1 VSRGRTSL
9 VTIGGLI
16 LITAAC
22 VAAGWLSPTPNQQ
35 FKDAAAVLSISTGIA
50 VGIERFIEG
59 FWTVAGQ
66 LSNTWWPLSV
76 PPKGIE
82 TLVSD
87 LDTML
92 KPLYDQTDAVVR
104 QLAATGVKTQG
115 ELSRANSVL
124 AKLKERV
131 NSIQQ
136 GGDGANLQLDGALA
150 LQGIDYLSKLDDRLG
165 GTAKSATDGMNAALN
180 FLVSFKNNPARRLV
194 SLFLG
199 VLLGLAVTGTLG
211 LDLVGA
217 AAGITSSSKFHW
229 GVMASGLAVGLGSSP
244 THEVIRSI
252 QEYKNSRK
260 AVAAG

>member
-1 VSRGRTSL
+1 VTRGRTGI

-16 LITAAC
+16 LTIAAC
-22 VAAGWLSPTPNQQ
+22 VAAGWLSATPNQQ

-50 VGIERFIEG
+50 VGIERVIEG

-66 LSNTWWPLSV
+66 LASTWWPLSA
-76 PPKGIE
+76 PAKGIE
-82 TLVSD
+82 TLVGD

-115 ELSRANSVL
+115 ELNRANSVL

-131 NSIQQ
+131 STIQN
-136 GGDGANLQLDGALA
+136 GGDGANIQLNGALA
-150 LQGIDYLSKLDDRLG
+150 LQGIDYLSRLDARLS
-165 GTAKSATDGMNAALN
+165 GTAKSATDGLNAAVN
-180 FLVSFKNNPARRLV
+180 FLVSFKNNPARRLI

-199 VLLGLAVTGTLG
+199 ILLGLAVTGILG

-229 GVMASGLAVGLGSSP
+229 GVMASGIAVGLGSSP

-260 AVAAG
+260 AAQAG

>member
-1 VSRGRTSL
+1 VSRGRTSF

-16 LITAAC
+16 LGIAAC

-66 LSNTWWPLSV
+66 LSNTWWPLSA
-76 PPKGIE
+76 PAKAIE
-82 TLVSD
+82 SLVGD
-87 LDTML
+87 LDTVL
-92 KPLYDQTDAVVR
+92 KPLYDQADAVVR

-115 ELSRANSVL
+115 ELNRANSVL

-131 NSIQQ
+131 TTIQ
-136 GGDGANLQLDGALA
+136 DGKDPANLQLNAALA
-150 LQGIDYLSKLDDRLG
+150 LQGIDYLSRLDARLT
-165 GTAKSATDGMNAALN
+165 GTAKSATDGMSAALN
-180 FLVSFKNNPARRLV
+180 FLVSFKNNPARRLI
-194 SLFLG
+194 SL
-199 VLLGLAVTGTLG
+199 LLGILLGSAVTGTLG

-229 GVMASGLAVGLGSSP
+229 GVMASGIAVGLGSNP
-244 THEVIRSI
+244 AHEVIRSI
-252 QEYKNSRK
+252 QEFKNAKK
-260 AVAAG
+260 AASAS